1 MTFPPGKH
9 ADLSPFTVSLGNRRF
24 VVRFFCYSI
33 YVIPY
38 KVRQKQSPRG
48 LQTLANYDSMER
60 VVGAAVCDLA
70 DAAGSRG
77 VLLSLRRV
85 QQHRA
90 NETRT
95 SHPFRRAMGDGQWR
109 EGRGEKGRKVT
120 KTNHAAKCRLLS
132 TTCKGGSRGSPWRS
146 SNRRML
152 PARLICVLTHRRR

>member
-1 MTFPPGKH
+1 
-9 ADLSPFTVSLGNRRF
+9 
-24 VVRFFCYSI
+24 
-33 YVIPY
+33 
-38 KVRQKQSPRG
+38 
-48 LQTLANYDSMER
+48 MER

-109 EGRGEKGRKVT
+109 EGRGERREETESDQNEPRCQVPAFEHDMQGRLTRV
-120 KTNHAAKCRLLS
+120 AMAKLKPTDASGPFDMCAHTQTS
-132 TTCKGGSRGSPWRS
+132 MKDSPGR
-146 SNRRML
+146 
-152 PARLICVLTHRRR
+152 VLTLDDDARGNMGKRTLPE